1 MATRRFET
9 ALSQE
14 IFDMVK
20 EMSEAFGM
28 TAKGYVAMAISQ
40 RVMADKAEFARLK
53 SLPVSERIEAAGEGE
68 STSVKPQ
75 LRRSARTMG
84 AK

>member
-1 MATRRFET
+1 
-9 ALSQE
+9 
-14 IFDMVK
+14 MVK

-53 SLPVSERIEAAGEGE
+53 SLPASERIKAAGEGE

-84 AK
+84 AKSIPPA

>member
-53 SLPVSERIEAAGEGE
+53 SLPASERIGAAGEGE

>member
-1 MATRRFET
+1 
-9 ALSQE
+9 
-14 IFDMVK
+14 MVK

-53 SLPVSERIEAAGEGE
+53 SLPASERIEAAGEGE
-68 STSVKPQ
+68 SSVKPQ
-75 LRRSARTMG
+75 LRRSARTKG

>member
-1 MATRRFET
+1 MQIIGTRRFET

-28 TAKGYVAMAISQ
+28 TAKGYVAK

-53 SLPVSERIEAAGEGE
+53 SLPASERIEAAGEGE

-75 LRRSARTMG
+75 LRRSARIKG